1 MAADRVQTVERFA
14 EAVNRR
20 DRKTAFACLSPAV
33 IWNATGELLDQKL
46 HYHGREEVWGYMRS
60 LDESFDDLQVDLES
74 VEPVGEL
81 VVARV
86 HLHGIGHSSGAESDF
101 AFSSVARFQKGRIAR
116 VENYV
121 DHDEALNDAH
131 LRAMA

>member
-1 MAADRVQTVERFA
+1 MAADRVHTVERFA

-60 LDESFDDLQVDLES
+60 LDESFDDLQVDLLPQRTRANHRDFYWHKAS
-74 VEPVGEL
+74 TPSTIVD
-81 VVARV
+81 R
-86 HLHGIGHSSGAESDF
+86 SSTLNAGCTGSDNTCR
-101 AFSSVARFQKGRIAR
+101 A
-116 VENYV
+116 
-121 DHDEALNDAH
+121 ALSASGSC
-131 LRAMA
+131 